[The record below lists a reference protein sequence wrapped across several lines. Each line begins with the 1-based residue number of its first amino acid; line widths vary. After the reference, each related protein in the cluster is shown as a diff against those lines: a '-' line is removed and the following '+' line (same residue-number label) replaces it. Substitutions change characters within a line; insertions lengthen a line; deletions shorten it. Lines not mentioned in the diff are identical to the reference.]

1 MEEDIG
7 IVCNVPERSLP
18 RGNTPSVNYL
28 CLGRIIDVECIEDGV
43 DSLSLLLFLPNPS
56 QP

>member
-7 IVCNVPERSLP
+7 IVHNIPERSLP
-18 RGNTPSVNYL
+18 RGNTPYVNHL
-28 CLGRIIDVECIEDGV
+28 CLGRIIGVECIEGAV
-43 DSLSLLLFLPNPS
+43 DSLTLLFFLPNPS